1 MDSVGKIMSLISL
14 SEKLKS
20 VLRHSWTSSGR
31 HESVA
36 EHTWRMSLIGV
47 LVAGSL
53 DSKVD
58 ELKLLK
64 LIIVHD
70 LVEAIV
76 GDMPAFDLMSNAQLR
91 EAKKRSEQAA
101 IEEIAGMLPNQLGK
115 DIQSL
120 WEEFEEGQSYEAKV
134 AIAID
139 KLEAQIQH
147 NEADMSTWLDVERGM
162 TFRLGRYT
170 TFDSFLD
177 SVRRQVEQDGADKL
191 AAAGFDVAGY
201 REAYNPA

>member
-14 SEKLKS
+14 SEKVKS

-36 EHTWRMSLIGV
+36 EHTWRMSVIGV

-70 LVEAIV
+70 LVCCPV
-76 GDMPAFDLMSNAQLR
+76 
-91 EAKKRSEQAA
+91 
-101 IEEIAGMLPNQLGK
+101 
-115 DIQSL
+115 
-120 WEEFEEGQSYEAKV
+120 
-134 AIAID
+134 
-139 KLEAQIQH
+139 
-147 NEADMSTWLDVERGM
+147 T
-162 TFRLGRYT
+162 
-170 TFDSFLD
+170 
-177 SVRRQVEQDGADKL
+177 
-191 AAAGFDVAGY
+191 
-201 REAYNPA
+201 